1 MMNVYASLNLHK
13 EAEELFQTMR
23 LDGLPPD
30 SRTYLA
36 LIQANSEAQNHCRA
50 VELIDSMHND
60 GIEATSAHYNLL
72 LPAFFAGGLIGEANR
87 FFNKLVPTGTA
98 PDLSLCRTMLRGY
111 MDHGYVSQG
120 ISFFESL
127 SKPLEPDRFVWSA
140 AVHLYNLAGEK
151 IKAEN
156 TLNSMSVLG
165 ITFLKHL
172 EIGSKGQRP
181 EIHNFGD
188 TQL

>member
-1 MMNVYASLNLHK
+1 MNVYATVGMHK
-13 EAEELFQTMR
+13 EAEELFKAMR

-36 LIQANSEAQNHCRA
+36 LIQANSKAQNHYKA
-50 VELIDSMHND
+50 KELIDSMQND

-72 LPAFFAGGLIGEANR
+72 LTAFFTAGLIGEANR
-87 FFNKLVPTGTA
+87 IFNKLVPTGTA

-120 ISFFESL
+120 ISFFETLIES
-127 SKPLEPDRFVWSA
+127 LEPDRFVWSA
-140 AVHLYNLAGEK
+140 AVHLYNSAGEK

-156 TLNSMSVLG
+156 ILNSMSVLG

-172 EIGSKGQRP
+172 EIGSKGQST
-181 EIHNFGD
+181 EN
-188 TQL
+188 TQS